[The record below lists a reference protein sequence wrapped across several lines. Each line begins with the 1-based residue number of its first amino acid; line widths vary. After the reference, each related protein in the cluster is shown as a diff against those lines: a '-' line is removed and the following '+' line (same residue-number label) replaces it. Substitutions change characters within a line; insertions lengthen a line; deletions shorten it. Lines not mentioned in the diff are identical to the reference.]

1 MHRPLVGNRYTL
13 AHHLGSGGMGRVY
26 LARDKVLNR
35 DVALKV
41 LRDRY
46 AESEEFVERFR
57 REARSAAG
65 LSHPNVVSVYDLG
78 LSGDGT
84 YLIAMEYVPGGTL
97 KDRVDADGPLDP
109 GAAAELGSQ
118 VAEALGV
125 AHERGVIHRDVKPQN
140 ILLTASGDAKV
151 ADFGIAR
158 ATAAATISQTGRILG
173 TARYMSPEQAM
184 GKPVGPASDLYSLGV
199 VLYEALTG
207 ETPFEAETL
216 VAIAVKHSEEPPR
229 PPKGVNPG
237 VSEGMNALVLRLLA
251 KKPEDRYA
259 DAAELAEDLRR
270 VRDGLPPLAAGGPDA
285 AVRFPSAA
293 PARKPALRSVLIR
306 MALILGLIVSVVAG
320 SYVYWSYKDTT
331 GLGAAAPE
339 VAANQAQ
346 EVEESASNV
355 NASKENAAEPIN
367 SVFVHRATSESI
379 SANSTYLDDRSTN
392 GNPDAI
398 LSITRNW
405 NPEGDGVYNDHP
417 VGVWYDTTAERWA
430 IFNEDRSAMPE
441 GAAFNVLVWAAS
453 TGAG

>member
-1 MHRPLVGNRYTL
+1 
-13 AHHLGSGGMGRVY
+13 MGRVY
-26 LARDKVLNR
+26 LARDEVLNR

-57 REARSAAG
+57 REARSAAA

-78 LSGDGT
+78 RSGDGT

-118 VAEALGV
+118 VAEALGA

-216 VAIAVKHSEEPPR
+216 VAIAVKHAEEPPR
-229 PPKGVNPG
+229 PPKGVNSG

-270 VRDGLPPLAAGGPDA
+270 VRDGLPPLVAGGSDA
-285 AVRFPSAA
+285 AARFVQVPSAA
-293 PARKPALRSVLIR
+293 PARTLALRSVLIR
-306 MALILGLIVSVVAG
+306 MALILGLIVSVVTG
-320 SYVYWSYKDTT
+320 SYVYWSYTNTT
-331 GLGAAAPE
+331 GLGAAVPE
-339 VAANQAQ
+339 VAANQVKEA
-346 EVEESASNV
+346 EDSAPDV
-355 NASKENAAEPIN
+355 NASEENAAEPID
-367 SVFVHRATSESI
+367 SVFVHRATPESI
-379 SANSTYLDDRSTN
+379 SANSTYLDDRVTN

-430 IFNEDRSAMPE
+430 IFNEDRAAMPE
-441 GAAFNVLVWAAS
+441 GAAFNVVVWAAA
-453 TGAG
+453 TGAA